1 MADSFFFN
9 GILELCAA
17 VHVYFGEFLGVN
29 YSSIPALQKV
39 GIFNEMQTFCNAG
52 IDEIVEISAAVVGG
66 GIGAKSMIAFETFC
80 RFLIGVML
88 L

>member
-29 YSSIPALQKV
+29 YSQMASFNLV